1 MIKISLLLLCAYVLG
16 SIPFGVIVARLK
28 GVDIQKVGSGNT
40 GATNI
45 YRNLGVVPGAIVF
58 IADMIKGYAACWLVG
73 FFLPGSYWPITL
85 AGLLVIFGHNVS
97 IFLKGK
103 GGKGASTGVGVLLF
117 ISPLITA
124 IIFVVV
130 IIIIKTTRYVS
141 VATLTAATIMPI
153 IFIITAQPAAYLCL
167 VLLSMVLIWYKHI
180 PNIKRL
186 VDGTENKIL

>member
-1 MIKISLLLLCAYVLG
+1 
-16 SIPFGVIVARLK
+16 
-28 GVDIQKVGSGNT
+28 GVDIQKIGSGNT

-45 YRNLGVVPGAIVF
+45 YRNLGAVPGAIVF
-58 IADMIKGYAACWLVG
+58 IADMLKGYAACWLVSV
-73 FFLPGSYWPITL
+73 FLPGSYWLITF
-85 AGLLVIFGHNVS
+85 AGLLVILGHNVS

-124 IIFVVV
+124 FIFIVVVV
-130 IIIIKTTRYVS
+130 IIKTTHYVS
-141 VATLTAATIMPI
+141 AATLTASTLMPI
-153 IFIITAQPAAYLCL
+153 IFIITAQPIAYLCL
-167 VLLSMVLIWYKHI
+167 TLLAMALIWYKHI